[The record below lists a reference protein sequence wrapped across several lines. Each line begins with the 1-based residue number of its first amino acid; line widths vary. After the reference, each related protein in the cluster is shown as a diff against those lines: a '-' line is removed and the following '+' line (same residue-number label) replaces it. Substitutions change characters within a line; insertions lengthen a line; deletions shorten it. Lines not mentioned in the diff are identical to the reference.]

1 MDQPTWFLRHR
12 EGVGFLAAFA
22 LCIPVANWLIL
33 NVGTTCVPAGPCLIP
48 VAPGIMAPS
57 GVLIVGLAFVLR
69 DLVQRRLGVMVAIF
83 GILGGSILSTIFS
96 PRHLVVASTV
106 AFLVSETADLL
117 VYTPLQKKRLMLAV
131 AASSIVGLVI
141 DSVVFLVL
149 AFGSLSFLEGQV
161 LGKAWMVL
169 AALPAV
175 AWLRR
180 RDERL
185 GLLPA

>member
-1 MDQPTWFLRHR
+1 LDTRTRSHR
-12 EGVGFLAAFA
+12 LKEGVGFLVAFA

-57 GVLIVGLAFVLR
+57 GVLVVGLAFVLR
-69 DLVQRRLGVMVAIF
+69 DLVQRRLGVMVAIW
-83 GILGGSILSTIFS
+83 GIIAGSILSAIFA
-96 PRHLVVASTV
+96 PKNLVVASTV

-117 VYTPLQKKRLMLAV
+117 VYTPLQKKRLVLAV
-131 AASSIVGLVI
+131 AASSLVGLVI
-141 DSVVFLVL
+141 DSIVFLSL

-161 LGKAWMVL
+161 LGKVWMVL

-175 AWLRR
+175 ALLRR
-180 RDERL
+180 RDERV
-185 GLLPA
+185 GILPA